1 MSGLGSAVATAFV
14 ASGDGAAG
22 DALVRAG
29 AFAFWLFGSTVQPK
43 RNADKRTKSRDR
55 LILLAPFGSTRATGV
70 PIEKSVFCE
79 VF

>member
-29 AFAFWLFGSTVQPK
+29 AFWLFGSTVQPN
-43 RNADKRTKSRDR
+43 RNIDKKTKSRDR
-55 LILLAPFGSTRATGV
+55 FIQLAPLKCVGATSV
-70 PIEKSVFCE
+70 PFEKSLFSE